1 MARRTSAIKVLEDWT
16 ERDLSAA
23 LEQGDLAPAFAVDE
37 QIAMASDALLSGRNL
52 MVSGEA
58 GIGKTAL
65 IRELVRRAA
74 RDGEPAALA
83 GRRVLQFSFRHRAA
97 TLHKPEMLLPE
108 TQRLIE
114 VLLDAK
120 GQIVPF
126 FRDFHRA
133 YYFDVEAQLLSL
145 GHRLTAPILGEGEPN
160 ALSSLF
166 EYMPE
171 LEQQYAQ
178 LHLEE
183 PDFARTALILEQWAA
198 YGASR
203 TGRRFTS
210 DALDEALHLSH
221 RFLARNRMP
230 RKALDLL
237 VQVESLTGGRR
248 EITRGDVIERFV
260 KTHHVPHA
268 MVDPAVPLDLEA
280 LEAQLGQTLLGQ
292 AEAVGALARMIGLIK
307 SGLSDT
313 RRPFGVFLFAG
324 PTGVGKTHAAQL
336 LAQRLF
342 GSRER
347 MVRLNMADFQ
357 TNTAPAVLF
366 GDPGGSKL
374 SERRGTLTQRVAGHP
389 FAVLLLDEFEK
400 AHEKI
405 ADQFLQ
411 LFDEGAFI
419 NGNGETVACR
429 SMIIIATSNV
439 GAELYREQAAGFASQ
454 DLARLQH
461 ELQRKLAQ
469 RFRIE
474 LLNRFDQVVHF
485 KPLSRA
491 DVRIIAARELQSLK
505 ERIGFKRSGMELD
518 IDESV
523 LDWLAVHGYDPRFGA
538 RFLRRALEREVTSA
552 VASLLV
558 RGTLPA
564 GTRGLVTVRRD
575 RVEARLI
582 AAEDGSPS
590 KKELVTL
597 PSGSGARS
605 AESPRA
611 GARTKSLDRESL
623 RRTAADL
630 LTAAAGLRT
639 ALGVKR
645 DEASRLLDAL
655 NAPGFWDA
663 ADSRNTLERYRSLDV
678 AIEVESRFARTLDD
692 LDRLMQETSPWRDL
706 ARAARIVEAAARA
719 LHGWQARAADES
731 ARELWLLISRADPM
745 QSAESWLIE
754 LAKMELAWCRRV
766 HLHAAIVAAEAAEG
780 EWSRII
786 LHVEGP
792 GAASYLAMEEGLHRL
807 VQKSGPDLK
816 ARVDLLSRETGA
828 AAEAVAAADAT
839 DAAREPAFRIAPIK
853 TRSGPLDVEM
863 TCSGR
868 LEMDSH
874 GVVIDLIGADPRTL
888 AALLA
893 DLEAHRRGGTDDR
906 DRAAVS
912 RIYGK
917 DGVAARDPRTGA
929 TMARPKDVRKGELDP
944 FLDAWRARA
953 VPA

>member
-1 MARRTSAIKVLEDWT
+1 MARKASAAKILEDWT

-23 LEQGDLAPAFAVDE
+23 IEAGDLTPAFAVDE

-52 MVSGEA
+52 MVSGET
-58 GIGKTAL
+58 GVGKTAL
-65 IRELVRRAA
+65 ICELVRRAA
-74 RDGEPAALA
+74 LDGEPAALA
-83 GRRVLQFSFRHRAA
+83 GKRVLQFSFRHRAA
-97 TLHKPEMLLPE
+97 TLQKPEMLLPE

-120 GQIVPF
+120 GEIVPF

-133 YYFDVEAQLLSL
+133 YTFDVEPQLLSL
-145 GHRLTAPILGEGEPN
+145 GHRLTGPILGEGELN
-160 ALSSLF
+160 ALSSMF

-171 LEQQYAQ
+171 FEQQYAM
-178 LHLEE
+178 LHVEE
-183 PDFARTALILEQWAA
+183 PDFARTATILEQWAA
-198 YGASR
+198 YAAER
-203 TGRRFTS
+203 TGRRFTP

-221 RFLARNRMP
+221 RFLARHRMP

-237 VQVESLTGGRR
+237 IQVESLTSGRR
-248 EITRGDVIERFV
+248 EITRADVIERFA
-260 KTHHVPHA
+260 KTHHVPHV
-268 MVDPAVPLDLEA
+268 MVDPSAPLDLEA
-280 LEAQLGQTLLGQ
+280 LETQLGQTLLGQ
-292 AEAVGALARMIGLIK
+292 VEAVGALARMIGLIK
-307 SGLSDT
+307 AGLSDT

-357 TNTAPAVLF
+357 TDRGPAVLF
-366 GDPGGSKL
+366 GDPSGNRL
-374 SERRGTLTQRVAGHP
+374 AERRGTLTQRVTGHP

-400 AHEKI
+400 AHEKV

-411 LFDEGAFI
+411 LFDEGKFV
-419 NGNGETVACR
+419 NGIGETVACR

-439 GAELYREQAAGFASQ
+439 GAELYREPAAGFASQ
-454 DLARLQH
+454 DYSRLQH
-461 ELQRKLAQ
+461 ELQRRLAQ

-485 KPLSRA
+485 KPLTRA

-505 ERIGFKRSGMELD
+505 QRIGFKRSGMELD

-582 AAEDGSPS
+582 AAEDADASAS
-590 KKELVTL
+590 KRAPVTL
-597 PSGSGARS
+597 PGGRGGGGAGTTDSADGS
-605 AESPRA
+605 ESSKA
-611 GARTKSLDRESL
+611 GSRTKSLDRESL

-630 LTAAAGLRT
+630 LAAAAGLRS
-639 ALGVKR
+639 ALATKR
-645 DEASRLLDAL
+645 DEASRLLDAT
-655 NAPGFWDA
+655 NAPGFWEA
-663 ADSRNTLERYRSLDV
+663 ADSRDTLERYRTLDV

-692 LDRLMQETSPWRDL
+692 LDRLMQDSASWRNL
-706 ARAARIVEAAARA
+706 AGIARVVEASAQA
-719 LHGWQARAADES
+719 LHGWQARADDES
-731 ARELWLLISRADPM
+731 ARELWVLISRSDPM
-745 QSAESWLIE
+745 QSAESWLLE
-754 LAKMELAWCRRV
+754 LAQMELAWCRRV
-766 HLHAAIVAAEAAEG
+766 HLHASVVAAEVADG

-792 GAASYLAMEEGLHRL
+792 GAASYLGMEEGVHRL
-807 VQKSGPDLK
+807 VPKSGPDLR
-816 ARVDLLSRETGA
+816 ARVDLLPRET
-828 AAEAVAAADAT
+828 AAEAAQPSRVSS
-839 DAAREPAFRIAPIK
+839 IK
-853 TRSGPLDVEM
+853 TRPGPLDVKM

-868 LEMDSH
+868 LEMDAQ
-874 GVVIDLIGADPRTL
+874 GVVIDLIGADPRVL
-888 AALLA
+888 AELLA
-893 DLEAHRRGGTDDR
+893 DLEADRRGGGHDR

-912 RIYGK
+912 RVYGK

-929 TMARPKDVRKGELDP
+929 TITRMKDVKNGELDA
-944 FLDAWRARA
+944 FLDAWRARP